1 MSAPLKKKLLIVD
14 DEVDVHYSFSR
25 LLAKESLTIVTASSG
40 EEGVRVLKKEKPDV
54 VVMDIRMGKESGLDT
69 LREMRRIN
77 PKQIVLM
84 MTAYGTSQTA
94 IEAMKLGAFD
104 YLLKPF
110 DIAQL
115 MELIRRA
122 LDASSATSEAATNNA
137 GLIDPDAFRTGIV
150 GTAPAIQ
157 QVYKL
162 IGQVSHTDTTVL
174 ITGESGT
181 GKELVARAIHT
192 NSKRNTKMFVAINCA
207 AIPENL
213 LESELFGHEK
223 GAFTGAFAQRI
234 GRFEQCDGGT
244 LFLDEIGE
252 MPLTI
257 QSKLLRVLQDGEF
270 MRVGGNTTIGSDV
283 RIIAA
288 TNRDLATAS
297 AKREFREDLYYRLNV
312 FSIQLPPLRSRLTD
326 VPSLISYFM
335 SKWRTRNDGG
345 PTKISDEALQF
356 LSTYRWPGNVRE
368 LENALQR
375 AMVLANGNTVTAKD
389 LPSEVLG
396 NSAVEPAAGAPSLQR
411 EPAGEA
417 IAFSQRVES
426 APVLGDAV
434 EAAYATLF
442 DEAQKNLKMKLLP
455 TAEREFI
462 VRALHVTNGNQVQAA
477 KLLGITRATLRKRV
491 DKFGIQKKWQ
501 SD

>member
-1 MSAPLKKKLLIVD
+1 MVQDIKKKLLIVD
-14 DEVDVHYSFSR
+14 DEVDVHYSFTR
-25 LLAKESLTIVTASSG
+25 LLGKEPLTIVTASSG
-40 EEGVRVLKKEKPDV
+40 EEGVRALKKEKPDV

-69 LREMRRIN
+69 LREMRKIN
-77 PKQIVLM
+77 PKQIILM

-104 YLLKPF
+104 YVLKPF
-110 DIAQL
+110 DIPQL
-115 MELIRRA
+115 LDLIRRA
-122 LDASSATSEAATNNA
+122 LDAASAASESATNQAAQ
-137 GLIDPDAFRTGIV
+137 LDPDAFRTGIV
-150 GTAPAIQ
+150 GTSPAMQ
-157 QVYKL
+157 GVYKL
-162 IGQVSHTDTTVL
+162 IGQVAHTDTTVL
-174 ITGESGT
+174 VTGESGT

-192 NSKRNTKMFVAINCA
+192 NSRRNNKTFVAINCA

-270 MRVGGNTTIGSDV
+270 MRVGGNTTISSDV

-297 AKREFREDLYYRLNV
+297 QKREFREDLYYRLNV
-312 FSIQLPPLRSRLTD
+312 FTIHLPPLRSRLGD
-326 VPSLISYFM
+326 VPSLISFVM
-335 SKWRTRNDGG
+335 SKWRTRNNGG
-345 PTKISDEALQF
+345 PTKISDEALK
-356 LSTYRWPGNVRE
+356 LLVNYRWPGNVRE
-368 LENALQR
+368 LENSLQR
-375 AMVLANGNTVTAKD
+375 AMVLANGDTVSAKD

-396 NSAVEPAAGAPSLQR
+396 SHQPSAGLAGSASAELAVLATQNTAPPAAKPVSNQSV
-411 EPAGEA
+411 EEA
-417 IAFSQRVES
+417 YSTLF
-426 APVLGDAV
+426 
-434 EAAYATLF
+434 EAAKKTSS
-442 DEAQKNLKMKLLP
+442 MKLLP
-455 TAEREFI
+455 AAEKEFI
-462 VRALHVTNGNQVQAA
+462 IRALDQTNGNQVQAS

-491 DKFGIQKKWQ
+491 DKFGIHKKMQ
-501 SD
+501 AD